1 MQARLIRL
9 RKDGTLAL
17 PNDTEYQLY
26 FYVSGEQCYI
36 GYMKLSLHICS
47 TLLDR
52 PLHLQGIFTY
62 VQETVGNIPHIFSSG
77 AKYEMS
83 IDRERL
89 FALMPDGFSMT
100 DAESRLNEE
109 VADIRDI
116 AERLDG
122 LKGKHA
128 ERIVCCLK
136 IIATGIDS
144 LLGKRDD

>member
-1 MQARLIRL
+1 MQARLLRL
-9 RKDGTLAL
+9 RKDGTPAL
-17 PNDTEYQLY
+17 PDDTEYQLY

-36 GYMKLSLHICS
+36 GYMQLSLRICS

-52 PLHLQGIFTY
+52 SLHLHGIFTY
-62 VQETVGNIPHIFSSG
+62 VKETADNIPHIFSSG
-77 AKYEMS
+77 AKYEML
-83 IDRERL
+83 IDRKRL
-89 FALMPDGFSMT
+89 FALMPDEFSMT
-100 DAESRLNEE
+100 DAENILNEE

-122 LKGKHA
+122 LKGRHA

-144 LLGKRDD
+144 LLGKCDD